1 MKDCPRGLL
10 GRQEGAL
17 EPSLVIVSI
26 HTRPSHLGSISTLKR
41 LLSAALQPDTA
52 KCSGLR
58 TEVQGQ
64 PQLDHVLSLTGP
76 PKQPFYPYPCW
87 GSWAGRNVT
96 RAMSKLRVAWER
108 SVLSLLC
115 HSLNTLMLPLT
126 IPCLPLPL
134 TPSTHPHK
142 SLSCSLKPPGTVPP
156 QGLCTGCPPPPCT
169 VTHIATELNPSLKSL
184 LRCHLLSEASL
195 DQPVSRLPSVP
206 SVPETLVSS

>member
-115 HSLNTLMLPLT
+115 HSLNTFMLPLT
-126 IPCLPLPL
+126 TPSPIL
-134 TPSTHPHK
+134 TPVSGPDMYW
-142 SLSCSLKPPGTVPP
+142 LKGASPNLNSW
-156 QGLCTGCPPPPCT
+156 GL
-169 VTHIATELNPSLKSL
+169 PSL
-184 LRCHLLSEASL
+184 
-195 DQPVSRLPSVP
+195 
-206 SVPETLVSS
+206 